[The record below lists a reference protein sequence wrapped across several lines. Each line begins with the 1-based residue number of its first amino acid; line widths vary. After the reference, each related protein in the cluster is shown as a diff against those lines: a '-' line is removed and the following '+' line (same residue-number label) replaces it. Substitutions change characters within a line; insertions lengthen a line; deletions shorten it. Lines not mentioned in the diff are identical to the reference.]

1 MKELSPEETLL
12 ARQLLDSISDILNK
26 PKTIE
31 AIEERV
37 RAQHFLFVD
46 DYRDNPIT
54 LLRICDHF
62 GISIL
67 KLRKQIMQA
76 AVGEIDDFAFLV
88 EQELADMVH
97 VQTREQ
103 AVQELRMGES
113 VKLEELIRRKLH
125 GRKLKQ
131 SKKAQRE
138 NQEIRRKRPR
148 TKNEV
153 HRH

>member
-12 ARQLLDSISDILNK
+12 ARHLLDSIANILNK
-26 PKTIE
+26 PKTME

-46 DYRDNPIT
+46 DYRDDPTT

-62 GISIL
+62 GISTL

-76 AVGEIDDFAFLV
+76 SLGEIDDFAFLV
-88 EQELADMVH
+88 EQELADMVR

-103 AVQELRMGES
+103 SVQELRITES
-113 VKLEELIRRKLH
+113 VRLEELIRRKLH

-131 SKKAQRE
+131 NKEAQR
-138 NQEIRRKRPR
+138 
-148 TKNEV
+148 KN
-153 HRH
+153 